1 MVPRKLMVMMLMM
14 RMEVD
19 DAADTKMLLLLL
31 LFILLTMMVMMLQKL
46 TMMVL
51 MLMLMMMMMTMM
63 MMMLMMMK
71 MMMMMM
77 MMMDV
82 MMMNVLL
89 GKWRVEETCMQADSL
104 QLQVLARA
112 HPSAEMNLGAPLPPL
127 GARVL
132 CDDRLMI
139 VYSVRLDGC
148 VQVSRSNLG
157 CISLALC
164 DADHPSAPPYEL
176 RYKHILGERL
186 CFGLRWLDHCDVGC
200 HLYRCCLLL
209 AVLIMSTLRIYIY
222 MSDFSVRTRNCIDV
236 VLMRRSS
243 I

>member
-31 LFILLTMMVMMLQKL
+31 LLFILLTMMVIMLQKL
-46 TMMVL
+46 TMMVLML

-63 MMMLMMMK
+63 MMMMLMMLMMK
-71 MMMMMM
+71 

-186 CFGLRWLDHCDVGC
+186 
-200 HLYRCCLLL
+200 
-209 AVLIMSTLRIYIY
+209 
-222 MSDFSVRTRNCIDV
+222 
-236 VLMRRSS
+236 
-243 I
+243 

>member
-31 LFILLTMMVMMLQKL
+31 LLLFILLTMMVMMLQKL

-51 MLMLMMMMMTMM
+51 MLMLMLMMMMTMM
-63 MMMLMMMK
+63 MMMLMMMMK
-71 MMMMMM
+71 

-222 MSDFSVRTRNCIDV
+222 IYERLF
-236 VLMRRSS
+236 RSNTKLY
-243 I
+243 

>member
-31 LFILLTMMVMMLQKL
+31 LLFILLTMMVMMLQKL

-51 MLMLMMMMMTMM
+51 MLMLMLMMMMTMM
-63 MMMLMMMK
+63 MMMLMMMMK
-71 MMMMMM
+71 

-222 MSDFSVRTRNCIDV
+222 IYERLF
-236 VLMRRSS
+236 RSNTKLY
-243 I
+243 

>member
-1 MVPRKLMVMMLMM
+1 MMMRMMMMMVMMLLMMRMRMVPRKLMVMMLMM

-51 MLMLMMMMMTMM
+51 MLMMMMTMM
-63 MMMLMMMK
+63 MMMLMLMMK
-71 MMMMMM
+71 MMM

-139 VYSVRLDGC
+139 VYSSDWTDVSRCPAATWAALASRSAMQTIPLHLHMNCGISTFWVKGFALGC
-148 VQVSRSNLG
+148 VGWITAMWVVTS
-157 CISLALC
+157 
-164 DADHPSAPPYEL
+164 
-176 RYKHILGERL
+176 
-186 CFGLRWLDHCDVGC
+186 
-200 HLYRCCLLL
+200 
-209 AVLIMSTLRIYIY
+209 
-222 MSDFSVRTRNCIDV
+222 IDV
-236 VLMRRSS
+236 VCCWLS
-243 I
+243 

>member
-31 LFILLTMMVMMLQKL
+31 LLLLLFILLTMMVMMLQKL

-51 MLMLMMMMMTMM
+51 MLMLMLMMMMMMTMM
-63 MMMLMMMK
+63 MMMMMLMMMMK
-71 MMMMMM
+71 MMMMM

-112 HPSAEMNLGAPLPPL
+112 HPSAEMNLGAPLSPL

-222 MSDFSVRTRNCIDV
+222 IY
-236 VLMRRSS
+236 

>member
-31 LFILLTMMVMMLQKL
+31 LLLFILLTMMVMMLQKL

-51 MLMLMMMMMTMM
+51 MLMLMLMMTM
-63 MMMLMMMK
+63 MMMLMMMMKMMK
-71 MMMMMM
+71 MMMMME
-77 MMMDV
+77 V

-164 DADHPSAPPYEL
+164 DADHPSAPPYEW

>member
-19 DAADTKMLLLLL
+19 DAADTKMLLLLLL

-51 MLMLMMMMMTMM
+51 MLMLMMMTMT
-63 MMMLMMMK
+63 MMMLMMM
-71 MMMMMM
+71 MMKMM

-164 DADHPSAPPYEL
+164 DADHPSAPPYEW

-222 MSDFSVRTRNCIDV
+222 IYIYERLF
-236 VLMRRSS
+236 RSNTKLY
-243 I
+243 